1 MALANMMAVDR
12 DALICDMAE
21 TYQIYDISRVPVPLL
36 GTLAVGLRDDSR
48 IKMKINGVKAG
59 PETMLVANLVD
70 LVQWLVWSKTKD
82 GEHGRNKPKS
92 VAKKLYEREHIDH
105 SRDLTPSQYEEIRNR
120 ILKGNN
126 NG

>member
-1 MALANMMAVDR
+1 MALANMMAVDK

-82 GEHGRNKPKS
+82 AEHGRNKPKS
-92 VAKKLYEREHIDH
+92 VAKKLYEREHIDR
-105 SRDLTPSQYEEIRNR
+105 SRDLAPSQYEEIRNR
-120 ILKGNN
+120 ILKR
-126 NG
+126 